1 MSKCLFN
8 VINATSNL
16 IQSPL
21 FLLSSYPK
29 KILKSSKIY
38 QTTTTKW
45 RVSTNMDVHEYFPLK
60 ISLFVYQVH
69 YILFLYKV
77 QQKHDHH
84 TFALINLCNQ
94 MLCNEKM

>member
-1 MSKCLFN
+1 
-8 VINATSNL
+8 
-16 IQSPL
+16 
-21 FLLSSYPK
+21 
-29 KILKSSKIY
+29 
-38 QTTTTKW
+38 
-45 RVSTNMDVHEYFPLK
+45 MDAHEYFPLK

-94 MLCNEKM
+94 MLCNEKCTCLTLIVISVSEWKKKTMKSDPSEIYGVFERLNGLSSCIFFHE